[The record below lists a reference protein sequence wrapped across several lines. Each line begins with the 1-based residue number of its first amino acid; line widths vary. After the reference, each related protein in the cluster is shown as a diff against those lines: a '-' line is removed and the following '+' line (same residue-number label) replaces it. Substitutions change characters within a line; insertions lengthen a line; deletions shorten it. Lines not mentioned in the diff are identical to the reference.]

1 MIQSPAADG
10 LPADRWPASKIEM
23 WAVSDLVP
31 YVKNARTHPPEQI
44 DQIAA
49 SMERFGFTI
58 PMLVAEDGTIIAGH
72 GRLMAAAQLGLA
84 EVPVM
89 VARGWSDE
97 DRRLYT
103 LADNRLAETSE
114 WDPETLQIEID
125 DLKALGVE
133 DDLSMIGFSEDDL
146 KDILPAAL
154 LEVAGGLT
162 DPDDV
167 PDADE
172 GQPIAQAGDVWV
184 LGDHRIACGSS
195 TDATTVAKVLA
206 GAKPHLMVTDPPY
219 GVEYDPSWRE
229 KAGVAGGDY
238 AKGKVLNDDN
248 ADWREAWALFP
259 GDVAYVWHAGLFAGV
274 VGESLVASKFKLRSQ
289 IIWDKGQ
296 LVLSRGDYH
305 WQHEPCWYAV
315 REGKTGHW
323 AGDRKQ
329 VTVWQIE
336 KPRKSET
343 GHGTQKPVECM
354 QRPIEN
360 NSQPGD
366 AVYEPFSGSGTTIIA
381 AEMTGRRCF
390 AVELNPAY
398 VDVAV
403 RRWQEY
409 TGREAVLEAD
419 GSTYAETTAAR
430 LGSGPEEDAA

>member
-1 MIQSPAADG
+1 MEFDLAPLDQPPSGRLDAAKWPAA
-10 LPADRWPASKIEM
+10 RTEM
-23 WAVSDLVP
+23 WQVSDLVP
-31 YVKNARTHPPEQI
+31 YARNARTHPPEQI

-72 GRLMAAAQLGLA
+72 GRLMAAAQLGMA

-114 WDPETLQIEID
+114 WDPETLKIELD
-125 DLKALGVE
+125 ELAALGVE
-133 DDLSMIGFSEDDL
+133 DDLSMIGFSDEDL
-146 KDILPAAL
+146 KGILPAAL
-154 LEVAGGLT
+154 LETSGGLT

-172 GQPIAQAGDVWV
+172 DDPVSRAGDVWL
-184 LGDHRIACGSS
+184 LGNHRIVCGSS
-195 TDATTVAKVLA
+195 TDPETVALVLA
-206 GAKPHLMVTDPPY
+206 GATPHLMVTDPPY
-219 GVEYDPSWRE
+219 GVEYDPGWRE
-229 KAGVAGGDY
+229 KAGVAGVDY
-238 AKGKVLNDDN
+238 AKGKVLNDDK

-274 VGESLVASKFKLRSQ
+274 VGESLIATKFKLRSQ

-343 GHGTQKPVECM
+343 GHGTQKPVDCM
-354 QRPIEN
+354 RIPIEN

-381 AEMTGRRCF
+381 AEMTGRSCY

-403 RRWQEY
+403 RRWQEF
-409 TGREAVLEAD
+409 TGKDAVLEAS
-419 GSTYAETTAAR
+419 GQTFEALTAERIAA
-430 LGSGPEEDAA
+430 

>member
-1 MIQSPAADG
+1 MTAVSKQTLRAWPAAQV
-10 LPADRWPASKIEM
+10 EM
-23 WAVSDLVP
+23 WQVQDLTP
-31 YVKNARTHPPEQI
+31 YVRNARTHPPEQI

-49 SMERFGFTI
+49 SMQRFGFTM

-97 DRRLYT
+97 DRRVYT

-114 WDPETLQIEID
+114 WDPETLQIEWDELVAKGLGD
-125 DLKALGVE
+125 DLA
-133 DDLSMIGFSEDDL
+133 MIGFSEADL
-146 KDILPAAL
+146 NDILPAAL
-154 LEVAGGLT
+154 VEVAGGLT

-167 PDADE
+167 PQIDE
-172 GQPIAQAGDVWV
+172 AAAAITVPGDLWV
-184 LGDHRIACGSS
+184 LGDHRIICGSS
-195 TDATTVAKVLA
+195 TDAETVKRVLA
-206 GAKPHLMVTDPPY
+206 ETKPHLMVTDPPY

-274 VGESLVASKFKLRSQ
+274 VGESLINTKFKLRSQ

-329 VTVWQIE
+329 VTVWQID

-343 GHGTQKPVECM
+343 GHGTQKPIDCM
-354 QRPIEN
+354 RRPIEN

-366 AVYEPFSGSGTTIIA
+366 GVYEPFSGSGTTIIA
-381 AEMTGRRCF
+381 AEMTGRRCY

-403 RRWQEY
+403 KRWQDF
-409 TGREAVLEAD
+409 TGQDAILD
-419 GSTYAETTAAR
+419 GDGRTFAKVRGER
-430 LGSGPEEDAA
+430 LGDTASVEAAA